1 MNDGDRQRAALVR
14 ELFDEVADL
23 DDAARA
29 TWLQERGVDDGEVL
43 AELDALVAAD
53 RQTGDPPVLSPHWL
67 ERLSAAATSRVGQR
81 AGDYRLTELLGS
93 GGMGDVYL
101 AERDAGDF
109 DQKVAI
115 KLVRRDLV
123 SAAVTR
129 RFTEERR
136 ILARLRHPAIATM
149 FGGGLTDDGRPYLVM
164 EYVDGVPLDQHC
176 AERDLPRA
184 RRIALVIAVCH
195 AVAHAHARRTVHC
208 DLKPDNVLVTADGEV
223 KLLDFGIATA
233 LEDDDAGPPTALTP
247 TYAAPEVLD
256 GQAPSTAA
264 DVFSLGV
271 LLYRVLAGTL
281 PHPAHDGDLAARAR
295 MLRVTVPPS
304 LGSADLDAI
313 CRRAMAPA
321 PEDRYPSVAALAD
334 DLERALS
341 HRPVEARRRT
351 WRYVAGR
358 FVRRHTAA
366 TAVAALVTV
375 AIALLVGFY
384 TRRLADERDRARA
397 EAARARAVSDVAAG
411 MLTVVDPSEV
421 RGAPLAASELL
432 RRAERHVDD
441 GLAAYPVE
449 QEHLQQVLAEVHNS
463 LGSYADAERLARV
476 ALAGAR
482 RRGDAAVVAE
492 RLRVLGEALHQEDQ
506 LDDAEAAMREALALT
521 EAGAGADSLDAAAA
535 QLDLSAVLH
544 DTGAYDEA
552 LALAEHALATYR
564 ARGVGPA
571 DLATALGAVE
581 VLYLVRGDDALAEPV
596 AREAVAASIAGN
608 GEVHPMTAA
617 LDVDL
622 GDALR
627 HLGRYD
633 DAEPFYREALEVRR
647 TLYPGDNA
655 DVAHSLNHLARLVQQ
670 KGDPAAAEPLYRE
683 GLAMRRRLYP
693 DGEAEVA
700 ASLGGLA
707 KDLVALD
714 RVDEALPLMREAY
727 EMMRRLYGDDHPYT
741 SASLASYAEIVD
753 RSGDRGEAVR
763 LYREALALARR
774 NNAPDDF
781 GLAGPTLGL
790 GEVLCRGDA
799 AERTEGRGLLSAAAA
814 LYAAR
819 VPADHPQRRAIAATL
834 AACADA
840 PAR

>member
-334 DLERALS
+334 D
-341 HRPVEARRRT
+341 
-351 WRYVAGR
+351 
-358 FVRRHTAA
+358 
-366 TAVAALVTV
+366 
-375 AIALLVGFY
+375 
-384 TRRLADERDRARA
+384 
-397 EAARARAVSDVAAG
+397 
-411 MLTVVDPSEV
+411 
-421 RGAPLAASELL
+421 
-432 RRAERHVDD
+432 
-441 GLAAYPVE
+441 
-449 QEHLQQVLAEVHNS
+449 
-463 LGSYADAERLARV
+463 
-476 ALAGAR
+476 
-482 RRGDAAVVAE
+482 
-492 RLRVLGEALHQEDQ
+492 
-506 LDDAEAAMREALALT
+506 
-521 EAGAGADSLDAAAA
+521 
-535 QLDLSAVLH
+535 
-544 DTGAYDEA
+544 
-552 LALAEHALATYR
+552 
-564 ARGVGPA
+564 
-571 DLATALGAVE
+571 
-581 VLYLVRGDDALAEPV
+581 
-596 AREAVAASIAGN
+596 
-608 GEVHPMTAA
+608 
-617 LDVDL
+617 
-622 GDALR
+622 
-627 HLGRYD
+627 
-633 DAEPFYREALEVRR
+633 
-647 TLYPGDNA
+647 
-655 DVAHSLNHLARLVQQ
+655 
-670 KGDPAAAEPLYRE
+670 
-683 GLAMRRRLYP
+683 
-693 DGEAEVA
+693 
-700 ASLGGLA
+700 
-707 KDLVALD
+707 
-714 RVDEALPLMREAY
+714 
-727 EMMRRLYGDDHPYT
+727 
-741 SASLASYAEIVD
+741 
-753 RSGDRGEAVR
+753 
-763 LYREALALARR
+763 
-774 NNAPDDF
+774 
-781 GLAGPTLGL
+781 
-790 GEVLCRGDA
+790 
-799 AERTEGRGLLSAAAA
+799 
-814 LYAAR
+814 
-819 VPADHPQRRAIAATL
+819 
-834 AACADA
+834 
-840 PAR
+840 